1 MKTFKQYLNE
11 NIIVGQH
18 KFIVDPEYD
27 NHEASLHLFNV
38 NKVEKSFS
46 QDKDKYIGK
55 GGTGAGIIKDRYPRV
70 QDFIKQNKVIHS
82 SSVGVDDVGKL
93 TFNNGRHR
101 YSAFRDMGVKHIPM
115 SLHSDEDRTN
125 AKKFGYIN

>member
-1 MKTFKQYLNE
+1 MNE

-18 KFIVDPEYD
+18 KFIVDPNYD
-27 NHEASLHLFNV
+27 DHETSLHLFNV

-55 GGTGAGIIKDRYPRV
+55 GGTGAGIIKNRYPEV
-70 QDFIKQNKVIHS
+70 QDFIKQNKVIH
-82 SSVGVDDVGKL
+82 
-93 TFNNGRHR
+93 
-101 YSAFRDMGVKHIPM
+101 MGVKHIPM